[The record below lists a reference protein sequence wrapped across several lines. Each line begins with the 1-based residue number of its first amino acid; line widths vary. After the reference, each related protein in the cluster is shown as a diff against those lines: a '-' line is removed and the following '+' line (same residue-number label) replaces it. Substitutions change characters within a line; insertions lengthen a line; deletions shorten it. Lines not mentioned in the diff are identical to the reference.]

1 MQGVCPPGGTWV
13 GIAGLDLVR
22 DASGELLVLEDNLRT
37 PSGFAYAVEARR
49 AVLARLEPPADD
61 RAALARRR

>member
-1 MQGVCPPGGTWV
+1 MRRQPARRDWV

-37 PSGFAYAVEARR
+37 PSGFAYAVGR
-49 AVLARLEPPADD
+49 AG
-61 RAALARRR
+61 